1 MWILL
6 AQKVFGQ
13 NPAFVRW
20 KHFATDKSNDAPLIM
35 TAYPFAGADHANAAA
50 NDEIVTLN
58 HMRKCTII
66 SALVRRQVKSLRC
79 VRFWDGS
86 IFLLRYGSFFRQ
98 TVRAMNESVTQ
109 IKDMTG
115 NPAPLGLLGF
125 GMTTVLLNLHNAGF
139 YELNS
144 MILAMGICYGG
155 AAQIVAGIMEWR
167 KGNTFATTAFL
178 SYGLFWFSLVT
189 LIILTKLGWASPSND
204 TAMAAYLAM
213 WGLFT
218 AVMFVGTLR
227 MHVAGQVVFGSLT
240 ILFFLLAIGDF
251 VNAGPD
257 FRHFTGYEGI
267 FCGFS
272 AVYAGLAQVLN
283 EVFGKVVL
291 PLGPVTK

>member
-1 MWILL
+1 
-6 AQKVFGQ
+6 
-13 NPAFVRW
+13 
-20 KHFATDKSNDAPLIM
+20 
-35 TAYPFAGADHANAAA
+35 
-50 NDEIVTLN
+50 
-58 HMRKCTII
+58 
-66 SALVRRQVKSLRC
+66 
-79 VRFWDGS
+79 
-86 IFLLRYGSFFRQ
+86 
-98 TVRAMNESVTQ
+98 MNESFTQ
-109 IKDMTG
+109 IKDTTG

-189 LIILTKLGWASPSND
+189 LIVMAKLGWATASNE

-218 AVMFVGTLR
+218 GVMFIATLR
-227 MHVAGQVVFGSLT
+227 LNRALQVVFATLT
-240 ILFFLLAIGDF
+240 ILFFLLAIGDYT
-251 VNAGPD
+251 NASAG
-257 FRHFTGYEGI
+257 FKHFTGYVGI

-272 AVYAGLAQVLN
+272 AIYAGLALVLN
-283 EVFGKVVL
+283 EIFGKTVL
-291 PLGPVTK
+291 PLGPVKR